1 MPVRSSS
8 LIRRAAF
15 ILSLGALP
23 TAVSAANLKPQTI
36 AAFNRY
42 VAVSEA
48 EINSSLAS
56 LHGDPPPF
64 LWVDRLPAAQRSAD
78 LAQLRA
84 GQIVVARLAT
94 LDDGRSIPVPGGM
107 IHHWIGT
114 IFIPGATLA
123 QTLALVEDYNR
134 HYEYY
139 HPQVLASKI
148 LSRNGNDFRIY
159 LRLYERKILTCVLD
173 TRHEVH
179 YEILGATR
187 AWSRS
192 RSTEI
197 QQVADWRGRKE
208 HDLPAGQD
216 EGFLWRMNTYWR
228 FEQRDGGTYV
238 ECQSI
243 SLTREIPTGLGWL
256 VGPFVESIPRESLA
270 FTLGA
275 TRQALLMQLPE
286 RAK

>member
-256 VGPFVESIPRESLA
+256 VGPFVESIPRKSLA